1 MIGNKVFI
9 VVYYDLGG
17 GSYITEV
24 FDSEDKALEY
34 VESDSKYYNGDY
46 EVVIKDIL

>member
-1 MIGNKVFI
+1 MKVFI

-24 FDSEDKALEY
+24 FDSKEKAEGY
-34 VESDSKYYNGDY
+34 IKEDSKYYKGDY
-46 EVVIKDIL
+46 EIVVKEVL